1 MYSDVLWK
9 GADGNTRKCFPVVA
23 NFQVDYMEACTLALV
38 QTNHAYPTCE
48 ATKTDF
54 QSISIHHP
62 AQTVESMRALF
73 EEANEMRV
81 YDPPGAEM
89 LIKAKGLVNDRVC
102 TLYQ

>member
-1 MYSDVLWK
+1 MYSGVLWK

-38 QTNHAYPTCE
+38 RTNHACPTCE

-54 QSISIHHP
+54 HSIGKQHQ
-62 AQTVESMRALF
+62 ARTVESMKALF
-73 EEANEMRV
+73 EEANQIQID
-81 YDPPGAEM
+81 DPQAAEI

-102 TLYQ
+102 AWYQ